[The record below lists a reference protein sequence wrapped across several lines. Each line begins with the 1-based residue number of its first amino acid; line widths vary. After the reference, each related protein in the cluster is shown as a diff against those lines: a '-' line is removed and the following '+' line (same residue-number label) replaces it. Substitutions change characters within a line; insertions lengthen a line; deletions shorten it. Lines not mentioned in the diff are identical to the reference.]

1 MELFNSLIQDTKT
14 LLEQG
19 SPRVWEFSE
28 RDCWHEIGSS
38 ELVLQ
43 KDAAYE
49 MGAAGKGSANYVLFT
64 SSPKLVDKDQVL
76 LYGPDL
82 KDIKGDCDFARI
94 VLLRVGVLDDD
105 NDKVYRILKD
115 IEFAKYH
122 VYPEGYMV
130 RMSPE
135 NYREQ
140 VRVSKTAIKRGAS
153 FRGIGADYIRAY
165 KKDENVLNVV
175 TLGKIVDEWDNAY
188 PTVRNLHMGALG
200 VTLGTA
206 IGLALALPHRKVLC
220 IDSDGSILLDPGAM
234 MVMGNRRPNNLIEI
248 VWDNES
254 YDSLYTNPPLP
265 TQTRWNVDLAAM
277 AAGAGVPNTATVRTY
292 EEFDNVFDVALA
304 SNETWFIVV
313 KDDLTPPA
321 QPLKRRVQDGIE
333 GKYQFLRYIE
343 QSEGKKIKPPC
354 AVL

>member
-19 SPRVWEFSE
+19 SPKVWDYSE
-28 RDCWHEIGSS
+28 RDCWNDIGSS

-49 MGAAGKGSANYVLFT
+49 LGASGKGSANYVLFT
-64 SSPKLVDKDQVL
+64 SSPQLVDKDQVL

-105 NDKVYRILKD
+105 SDKVYRILKD

-140 VRVSKTAIKRGAS
+140 IRVSRKAIKKGISFRSIGAS
-153 FRGIGADYIRAY
+153 YIKAY
-165 KKDENVLNVV
+165 KKDINVLNATVIFLTAPGFDYQRMKELAKKSNEATN
-175 TLGKIVDEWDNAY
+175 TLA
-188 PTVRNLHMGALG
+188 T
-200 VTLGTA
+200 
-206 IGLALALPHRKVLC
+206 
-220 IDSDGSILLDPGAM
+220 ILEG
-234 MVMGNRRPNNLIEI
+234 
-248 VWDNES
+248 
-254 YDSLYTNPPLP
+254 LP
-265 TQTRWNVDLAAM
+265 TDCSVCSLKGICDEVEGMKELHFGV
-277 AAGAGVPNTATVRTY
+277 GAGGA
-292 EEFDNVFDVALA
+292 E
-304 SNETWFIVV
+304 
-313 KDDLTPPA
+313 K
-321 QPLKRRVQDGIE
+321 GH
-333 GKYQFLRYIE
+333 GH
-343 QSEGKKIKPPC
+343 
-354 AVL
+354 